1 MATIGY
7 VEDTDF
13 TAWLSDRGLS
23 VSGTAATLLLRSF
36 DWVELQQYKGSKTAS
51 TQDNQW
57 PRSGV
62 YIDGYLVDS
71 SAVPDEV
78 KQLQMRYAYD
88 LDSGNDALTV
98 SKQRKQSVSVD
109 GAISV
114 TYADGS
120 YQATISG
127 QTELLLGK
135 LTETGG
141 GMTFRVSRG

>member
-1 MATIGY
+1 MAVIGY
-7 VEDTDF
+7 VDDADF
-13 TAWLSDRGLS
+13 TAWAAARGITLT
-23 VSGTAATLLLRSF
+23 GTASVLLTRSF
-36 DWVELQQYKGSKTAS
+36 DWVELQQYKGSKTVS

-62 YIDGYLVDS
+62 YIDGFLVDS
-71 SAVPDEV
+71 AVVPDEV

-114 TYADGS
+114 TYAGGS